1 MYLYVNRSKGF
12 QSVPE
17 ALLNSFGDPLL
28 VTTLVLTERKTLAR
42 ADIKTVLN
50 DLDGQGFYL
59 QMPPPELAKA
69 SNSP

>member
-59 QMPPPELAKA
+59 QMPPPELTKA